1 MDILNIII
9 FWMCTIITGWLGLR
23 HLITIVIGLSQE
35 GPLKSGQRICHFIE
49 FLIYVGGI
57 FFAFKLD
64 SWLPLLTALLI
75 ANLFHR
81 FVIWTGQEF
90 SINENN
96 KEEDK

>member
-1 MDILNIII
+1 MLIII
-9 FWMCTIITGWLGLR
+9 AGWLGLR
-23 HLITIVIGLSQE
+23 HLITIVIGQSQE

-64 SWLPLLTALLI
+64 SWLPLLAALLI

-81 FVIWTGQEF
+81 FVIWTGKEF
-90 SINENN
+90 PINEND
-96 KEEDK
+96 KETE